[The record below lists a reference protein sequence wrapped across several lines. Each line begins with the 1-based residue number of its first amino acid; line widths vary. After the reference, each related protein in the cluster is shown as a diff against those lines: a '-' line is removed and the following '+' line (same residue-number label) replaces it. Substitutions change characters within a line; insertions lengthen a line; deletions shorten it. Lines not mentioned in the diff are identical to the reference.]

1 MLASQAPVGDIFSKK
16 FDFFRVLSPAGGYF
30 LQKSSSN
37 HNFKQVKKLGF
48 AGRPLPTMTVVPML
62 SELRGSDGA
71 YATGITVATLAAS
84 IVTIPV
90 VAMLTM

>member
-1 MLASQAPVGDIFSKK
+1 
-16 FDFFRVLSPAGGYF
+16 
-30 LQKSSSN
+30 
-37 HNFKQVKKLGF
+37 
-48 AGRPLPTMTVVPML
+48 MTVVPML
-62 SELRGSDGA
+62 AEMRGSDDA